1 MIVNYF
7 PNDLFVYRKPH
18 KHDCSLRFIGR
29 SDDLKILKIQC
40 VIIMHAN
47 TECYLFIYILQISL
61 GIKFNVNILII
72 AIANKKL

>member
-40 VIIMHAN
+40 VIIMHAAKLQN
-47 TECYLFIYILQISL
+47 TRPQLRDINLLLPQSCSQ
-61 GIKFNVNILII
+61 
-72 AIANKKL
+72 